1 MKRGLYVGV
10 GVVLLLVGIVLVALG
25 TVVAVAVGSDDAIS
39 TSPSRVRS
47 AGVAV
52 VAENLAVDGGAVPV
66 PDGVGTLSFSAT
78 ARDGRSMFLGVGS
91 PADVRTYLT
100 GSPYSVVVDLSA
112 GAPAT
117 TRTVPGSKQPPAPDG
132 QTFWTQSATGSPARV
147 SARLSPGSAI
157 VVMNADGARVVDADL
172 VVTLHVSHAFAYA
185 WAAAGVGLLLVLLSV
200 LCFWRARVA
209 GRRARSAVAPLG
221 TDTSGTGST
230 VLPGAVIVPAGDPAA
245 VLPDLAPVLPP
256 EPVEV
261 EAATAWGIDDES
273 VVAAPASAALA
284 ALVSEAS
291 DESSTDET
299 AEIPVV
305 TEPEPAATSDGDAA
319 DGDAADPD
327 EVEDDSAVDDAAEA
341 DDADD
346 EAAEVDDSA
355 DDDAAVDDT
364 ADVDAADPLFDELVS
379 SYGVDP
385 VHDPLPGVTAG
396 EDASAE
402 PAPDAAAPGTTS
414 TDG

>member
-78 ARDGRSMFLGVGS
+78 ARDGRPMFLGVGS

-172 VVTLHVSHAFAYA
+172 VVTLHVGHAFAYA

-230 VLPGAVIVPAGDPAA
+230 VLPGAVVVPAGDPAA